1 MSFTRRAGLATLL
14 ASALAAS
21 GTHAAKPSDLD
32 EAMSHDGLRKVT
44 VKGIQFAYA
53 RPGATLADYH
63 RVQIEPVQVAFHK
76 HWDPTRTG
84 SRIKLGQE
92 ERENIRSGVATA
104 VQEAFVKELRDKSR
118 YQVVDEAGP
127 DVLRVKVAIVDLYVN
142 APDTESVGMSRTYTV
157 SAGQMTLFAELFDSE
172 SGQLLARVIDKR
184 EGRDNQMYQLANSV
198 VQRGELQDIAS
209 TWARILR
216 RALDNA
222 HGIGTK

>member
-1 MSFTRRAGLATLL
+1 MFDPFAEVALLLVMAAAIGLV
-14 ASALAAS
+14 
-21 GTHAAKPSDLD
+21 G
-32 EAMSHDGLRKVT
+32 
-44 VKGIQFAYA
+44 
-53 RPGATLADYH
+53 TLADYH

-84 SRIKLGQE
+84 SRIKLGKE

-118 YQVVDEAGP
+118 YQVVNEAGP

-142 APDTESVGMSRTYTV
+142 APDTEGVGMSRTYTV

-198 VQRGELQDIAS
+198 VQRGELQDIALLTLHRPIVGCDS
-209 TWARILR
+209 APVLHVLCQ
-216 RALDNA
+216 LD
-222 HGIGTK
+222 

>member
-1 MSFTRRAGLATLL
+1 MEVTRRLGLATLL
-14 ASALAAS
+14 ISALVAS
-21 GTHAAKPSDLD
+21 GAFAAKPSGLD
-32 EAMSHDGLRKVT
+32 EAMSHDGLQKVK

-53 RPGATLADYH
+53 RPGATLAGYD

-92 ERENIRSGVATA
+92 EREAFATEL
-104 VQEAFVKELRDKSR
+104 QERSR
-118 YQVVDEAGP
+118 YKVVDEAGP

-142 APDTESVGMSRTYTV
+142 APDTESVAMSRTYTI
-157 SAGQMTLFAELFDSE
+157 SAGRMTLFAELFDSE

-184 EGRDNQMYQLANSV
+184 EGRDDQMYRLSNSV

>member
-1 MSFTRRAGLATLL
+1 MKFTRRLGVLTLL
-14 ASALAAS
+14 VSALAPSSAF
-21 GTHAAKPSDLD
+21 AAKPSDLD

-53 RPGATLADYH
+53 RPGATLADYN

-104 VQEAFVKELRDKSR
+104 VQESFVKELRDRSR

-184 EGRDNQMYQLANSV
+184 EGRDNQMYQLSSSV
-198 VQRGELQDIAS
+198 VKRGELQDIAS
-209 TWARILR
+209 AWARILR
-216 RALDNA
+216 SALDNA

>member
-1 MSFTRRAGLATLL
+1 MNITRRLGLATLL

-21 GTHAAKPSDLD
+21 GAFAARPSGLD
-32 EAMSHDGLRKVT
+32 EAMSHDGLQKVT

-53 RPGATLADYH
+53 RPGATLADYS
-63 RVQIEPVQVAFHK
+63 RVQIEPVQVAFHR

-84 SRIKLGQE
+84 SRIKLGKE

-104 VQEAFVKELRDKSR
+104 VQEAFVTELREKSR
-118 YQVVDEAGP
+118 YEVVNEAGP

-184 EGRDNQMYQLANSV
+184 EGRDDQMYRLSSSV

-209 TWARILR
+209 AWARILR
-216 RALDNA
+216 GALDKA
-222 HGIGTK
+222 HGIGSK

>member
-1 MSFTRRAGLATLL
+1 MNIMRRLGLFTLL
-14 ASALAAS
+14 ASALVAS
-21 GTHAAKPSDLD
+21 GAYAAKPSELD
-32 EAMSHDGLRKVT
+32 EAMSHDGLQKIS
-44 VKGIQFAYA
+44 VKGIQYAYA
-53 RPGATLADYH
+53 RPGATLADYS

-84 SRIKLGQE
+84 SRIKLSKE

-104 VQEAFVKELRDKSR
+104 VQEEFVKELRDASR
-118 YQVVDEAGP
+118 YKVVSESGP

-142 APDTESVGMSRTYTV
+142 APDTESMGMSRTYTV

-184 EGRDNQMYQLANSV
+184 EARDDQMYKLSNSV
-198 VQRGELQDIAS
+198 VKRAEVQDIAS
-209 TWARILR
+209 SWARILR
-216 RALDNA
+216 IALDNA